1 MTNQHASIDKTI
13 QQARTAIEAGRPAE
27 AAPLLREAA
36 QRAPQDPRPWL
47 LLAGL
52 AETQRERRV
61 YLAQARR
68 LDTAK
73 AQRAPAAKTQ
83 ISPTPSLRRGRSRW
97 GIVALALLLLGL
109 AGAALAFHPA
119 GQALWGQMADRVVAL
134 AEGSAAA
141 PTPTVS
147 AVTSAP
153 PVASPTLAAATD
165 EPTFAPT
172 EPPVF
177 PTKGAVSGGAP
188 LPTWTP
194 TGLPTPTLAPT
205 MTPSP
210 TPIPSPTPTP
220 IPLVLGAPSPRPPGV
235 AEGERWISVNLSTQ
249 TLVAYEGDI
258 PVFETLVSSGLPQW
272 PTVTGQFRTY
282 AKYESQTMNGYL
294 LGYDY
299 YLPDVPYVMYFYNDY
314 AIHGTY
320 WHSNFGSPMSHGCV
334 NVSTPDAG
342 WLFNWAPMGT
352 VVNVTY

>member
-1 MTNQHASIDKTI
+1 MTNQHPSIDKI
-13 QQARTAIEAGRPAE
+13 INQARKAIEADRPAE
-27 AAPLLREAA
+27 AIPLLREAA
-36 QRAPQDPRPWL
+36 RRAPQDPRPWL
-47 LLAGL
+47 LLAGV

-68 LDTAK
+68 LDA
-73 AQRAPAAKTQ
+73 AANVRSAPATA
-83 ISPTPSLRRGRSRW
+83 PTAAPRVRSQRSRW
-97 GIVALALLLLGL
+97 SLAALALLLLVL

-119 GQALWGQMADRVVAL
+119 GRALWGQMADGVVAL
-134 AEGSAAA
+134 AEGSTVASMPTA
-141 PTPTVS
+141 PP
-147 AVTSAP
+147 AVTNAP
-153 PVASPTLAAATD
+153 PIPSPTLAAATA
-165 EPTFAPT
+165 EPTLTPT
-172 EPPVF
+172 EPPAF
-177 PTKGAVSGGAP
+177 PTKGAVAGGAP

-210 TPIPSPTPTP
+210 TPMPSPTPTA
-220 IPLVLGAPSPRPPGV
+220 IPLVLGAPAPRPPGV
-235 AEGERWISVNLSTQ
+235 TEGERWINVNLSTQ
-249 TLVAYEGDI
+249 TLVAYEGDV

-272 PTVTGQFRTY
+272 PTVTGQYRTY

-320 WHSNFGSPMSHGCV
+320 WHNNFGTPMSHGCV

-342 WLFNWAPMGT
+342 WLFAWAPVGT